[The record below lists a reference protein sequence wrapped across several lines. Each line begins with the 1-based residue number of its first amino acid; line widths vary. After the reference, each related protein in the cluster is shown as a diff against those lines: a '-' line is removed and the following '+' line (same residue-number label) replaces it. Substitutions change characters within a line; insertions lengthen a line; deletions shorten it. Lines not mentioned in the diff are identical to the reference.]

1 MLLRNDF
8 QWLCNNQLLSYFFSV
23 LHTKVFLNDMCF
35 SNKTFL
41 PNLID
46 ANFEQIKNI
55 LEIICCDL
63 QTQPCIT
70 HWDYRIKTAVTN
82 MLRIQLFAML
92 KSPTLLFSA
101 LCCLLLVD

>member
-1 MLLRNDF
+1 
-8 QWLCNNQLLSYFFSV
+8 
-23 LHTKVFLNDMCF
+23 MCF

-46 ANFEQIKNI
+46 ANFKQIKNI